1 MQKYTRYRFTAMFV
15 LMVFLAA
22 ASIGRVL
29 TRTNGPSSLDFHSYW
44 YAGHFIWDRADPY
57 SSALATAEPR
67 LPVHYWDG
75 VVQTSGSVIQP
86 GLITLPGLTATGVL
100 FLAPLA
106 QFSWPTASTIWL
118 GANLGMLFAITWA
131 CARYFGQHLLSRR
144 GIFFLCLLCSLIAT
158 REALETGQSTLFTFG
173 LTAFGMALIHE
184 SQLLGGLPIGIGFSK
199 ITLAFPIVFPLL
211 YLRKLWVICIAGLV
225 QVAGVFVLAWIA
237 YAHPWD
243 IIEKQI
249 AIGKVHLGMNAG
261 MQLTQGILRG
271 HPISFG
277 LFVISGLTMLGLL
290 STRLVR
296 EYPIRDQDPPTR
308 LRAWI
313 LFAAVMM
320 FNLLTIYHRRYDYV
334 AGIVFFAPLVFTLGT
349 SLESLWAPSANERR
363 AVIVLAVIIA
373 SIWILPL
380 YLVLGVKQYT
390 YLFNLASIVA
400 FVTSSWMLLRSVQT
414 TQTLAT
420 FHN

>member
-1 MQKYTRYRFTAMFV
+1 MQKYTRYRFTAVFV
-15 LMVFLAA
+15 LMILLAA
-22 ASIGRVL
+22 VSIGRVL
-29 TRTNGPSSLDFHSYW
+29 TKTNGLSSLDFHSYW

-67 LPVHYWDG
+67 LPVRYWDG

-86 GLITLPGLTATGVL
+86 GLITLPGLTATGIL

-106 QFSWPTASTIWL
+106 RFSWPTASTIWL
-118 GANLGMLFAITWA
+118 GVNLGMLFAIAWA

-158 REALETGQSTLFTFG
+158 REAIETGQSALFTFG
-173 LTAFGMALIHE
+173 LTTLGMVLIRKRQWL
-184 SQLLGGLPIGIGFSK
+184 SGLLIGIGLSK
-199 ITLAFPIVFPLL
+199 TTLTFPIIFPLL
-211 YLRKLWVICIAGLV
+211 YLRKLWAICVAGLV
-225 QVAGVFVLAWIA
+225 QVGGILVLAWIVS
-237 YAHPWD
+237 AHPWS
-243 IIEKQI
+243 IMEGQI
-249 AIGKVHLGMNAG
+249 LIGKTLGINTG
-261 MQLTQGILRG
+261 MHLTQGILQG

-290 STRLVR
+290 SARLIRVF
-296 EYPIRDQDPPTR
+296 PIRIQDPPT
-308 LRAWI
+308 LLHAWI
-313 LFAAVMM
+313 LFATVTM
-320 FNLLTIYHRRYDYV
+320 FDLLTIYHRRYDYV
-334 AGIVFFAPLVFTLGT
+334 AGIAFFAPLVFTLGT

-373 SIWILPL
+373 SIWVLPL

-400 FVTSSWMLLRSVQT
+400 FVTSLWMLLRSVQT

-420 FHN
+420 FHT